1 MSTGL
6 AGTMVELEAKRARLA
21 AVEHELAELVARHDQ
36 AMSAFKFDEARDMQ
50 QRIRIAV
57 LERERAELVA
67 ALPVP
72 VRLPPAT
79 PVPVFVAP
87 RRHRRSPCR

>member
-1 MSTGL
+1 
-6 AGTMVELEAKRARLA
+6 
-21 AVEHELAELVARHDQ
+21 
-36 AMSAFKFDEARDMQ
+36 MSAFKFDEAREL
-50 QRIRIAV
+50 QRRIAL
-57 LERERAELVA
+57 LERERAELTA

-87 RRHRRSPCR
+87 RRHRRSPYR